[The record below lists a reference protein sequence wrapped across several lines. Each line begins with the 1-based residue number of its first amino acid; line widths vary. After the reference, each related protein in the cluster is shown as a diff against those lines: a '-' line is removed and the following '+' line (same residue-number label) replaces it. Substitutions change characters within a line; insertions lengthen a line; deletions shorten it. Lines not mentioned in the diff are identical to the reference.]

1 MSCNGCRVLRKG
13 CSDSCMLRHCL
24 SGVDGPEAQGH
35 ATLFLAKFYGRAG
48 LMGFISAVE
57 EAQRPGGGLRH
68 PGPTLTWH
76 PWSARHAAGTP
87 AGTPA
92 GTAAGAQSTAGLQQ
106 ADFGSEGSAK
116 RLT

>member
-57 EAQRPGGGLRH
+57 ESQRPG
-68 PGPTLTWH
+68 PTPAL
-76 PWSARHAAGTP
+76 ALANRHAM
-87 AGTPA
+87 
-92 GTAAGAQSTAGLQQ
+92 GACHGLTGVTGQ
-106 ADFGSEGSAK
+106 AHKAHQVHSRRSLAFRVCQEIS
-116 RLT
+116 L